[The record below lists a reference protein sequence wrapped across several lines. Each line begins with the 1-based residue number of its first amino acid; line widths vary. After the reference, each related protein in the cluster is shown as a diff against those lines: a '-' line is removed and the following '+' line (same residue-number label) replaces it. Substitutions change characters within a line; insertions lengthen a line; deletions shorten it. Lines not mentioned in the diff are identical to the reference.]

1 MPPRKQKPPHYRDGD
16 PRMTVLPPERD
27 GGPAVNW
34 PMLLPPLL
42 IGSTGGFLA
51 SFIVGGGGLLR
62 YAITGV
68 IGLFLAS
75 MVLRALGLSLAIRNP
90 LVAKIV
96 TAAIGAAAVVLIAR
110 MIA

>member
-16 PRMTVLPPERD
+16 PRMSVLPPEKR
-27 GGPAVNW
+27 GGSPVNW

-42 IGSTGGFLA
+42 IGSAGGFLA

-62 YAITGV
+62 YAVTGV
-68 IGLFLAS
+68 LGFFLAS
-75 MVLRALGLSLAIRNP
+75 LVLRALGLSLAIRNP